1 MTPPASPAV
10 RKAHTETART
20 LLHVEAVGLH
30 VLKGAVAQV
39 GPGDPIAVARKSH
52 DIVAATVLDIRA
64 AARTQGAVRFGAEI
78 AAAGASIPLPDLK
91 PPTDLDRLAAE
102 RAARGYSDALIKEA
116 QEWFAEHDKAQAD
129 PVLRADAAYLESIAA
144 TETSAAF
151 NDERTRI
158 EKALAAENED
168 SSWWPFLTKTWCCDL
183 ETAHRARRLGKKT
196 RSGRA
201 VSGPCPTCRA
211 LDKKT
216 LGWGTDWPGGV
227 EPGDVHPNCRCFVRF
242 AAIPFEVVRK
252 KRAA

>member
-1 MTPPASPAV
+1 MTPPAPPAV
-10 RKAHTETART
+10 RNAHQETART

-39 GPGDPIAVARKSH
+39 GPGDPIAVARRSH

-116 QEWFAEHDKAQAD
+116 QEWFAEHDKAQAN

-151 NDERTRI
+151 SDERMRI
-158 EKALAAENED
+158 EKALASENED
-168 SSWWPFLTKTWCCDL
+168 SSWWPLLVKEWSADL
-183 ETAHRARRLGKKT
+183 EAAHRAKARGKKT
-196 RSGRA
+196 KSGRA
-201 VSGPCPTCRA
+201 VSGPCDVCRG
-211 LDKKT
+211 LHGT
-216 LGWGTDWPGGV
+216 RIGWGSDWPGGH
-227 EPGDVHPNCRCFVRF
+227 EPGKVHRHCRCISRF
-242 AAIPFEVVRK
+242 YAIPFEVTR

>member
-1 MTPPASPAV
+1 MTPPASSAV
-10 RKAHTETART
+10 RKAHQETART
-20 LLHVEAVGLH
+20 LLHVEALGLH

-39 GPGDPIAVARKSH
+39 GPGDPIVVARKSH

-102 RAARGYSDALIKEA
+102 RAARGYSDALVKQA
-116 QEWFAEHDKAQAD
+116 QEWFAEHDAAQAD

-168 SSWWPFLTKTWCCDL
+168 SSWWPFLVKEWSADL
-183 ETAHRARRLGKKT
+183 EAAHRAKARGKKT
-196 RSGRA
+196 KSGRA
-201 VSGPCPTCRA
+201 VSGPCDACRGLHGTKIA
-211 LDKKT
+211 
-216 LGWGTDWPGGV
+216 WGSDWPGGH
-227 EPGDVHPNCRCFVRF
+227 EPGKIHRGCRCLTKYY
-242 AAIPFEVVRK
+242 AIPFEVTR

>member
-1 MTPPASPAV
+1 MTPPAPAAV
-10 RKAHTETART
+10 RKAHEETART
-20 LLHVEAVGLH
+20 LLHVEALGLH

-39 GPGDPIAVARKSH
+39 GPGDPIVIARRSH
-52 DIVAATVLDIRA
+52 EVVAATVLDIRK
-64 AARTQGAVRFGAEI
+64 AARAQGALRFGAEVT
-78 AAAGASIPLPDLK
+78 ASGASIPIPDLD
-91 PPTDLDRLAAE
+91 PPTDADRLSAE
-102 RAARGYSDALIKEA
+102 RAARGYSDAILRQA
-116 QEWFAEHDKAQAD
+116 QEWMAEHDAAQAD
-129 PVLRADAAYLESIAA
+129 PALRIEASYLESIAA

-242 AAIPFEVVRK
+242 LAIPFEVTRRK
-252 KRAA
+252 AA

>member
-1 MTPPASPAV
+1 MTPPAVA
-10 RKAHTETART
+10 KAHTETART
-20 LLHVEAVGLH
+20 LLHVETVGLH

-39 GPGDPIAVARKSH
+39 GPGDPVAVARRSH
-52 DIVAATVLDIRA
+52 DIVAATVLKIRD

-102 RAARGYSDALIKEA
+102 RAARGYSDALVKEA
-116 QEWFAEHDKAQAD
+116 QEWFAEHDAAQAN

-168 SSWWPFLTKTWCCDL
+168 SSWWPLLVKEWSADL
-183 ETAHRARRLGKKT
+183 EAAHRAKARGKKT
-196 RSGRA
+196 KSGRA
-201 VSGPCPTCRA
+201 VSGPCDVCRGLHGTKIA
-211 LDKKT
+211 
-216 LGWGTDWPGGV
+216 WGSDWPGGH
-227 EPGDVHPNCRCFVRF
+227 EPGKIHRHCRCLTRYY
-242 AAIPFEVVRK
+242 AIPFEVTRRK
-252 KRAA
+252 AA

>member
-1 MTPPASPAV
+1 MTPPAVA
-10 RKAHTETART
+10 KAHTETART

-39 GPGDPIAVARKSH
+39 GPGDPVAVARKSH

-78 AAAGASIPLPDLK
+78 AAAGASIPLPDLR

-116 QEWFAEHDKAQAD
+116 QEWFAEHDAAQAN

-168 SSWWPFLTKTWCCDL
+168 SSWWPLLVKEWSADL
-183 ETAHRARRLGKKT
+183 EAAHRAKARGKKT
-196 RSGRA
+196 KSGRA
-201 VSGPCPTCRA
+201 VSGPCDVCRGLHGTKIA
-211 LDKKT
+211 
-216 LGWGTDWPGGV
+216 WGSDWPGGH
-227 EPGDVHPNCRCFVRF
+227 EPGKIHRHCRCLTRYY
-242 AAIPFEVVRK
+242 AIPFEVTRK
-252 KRAA
+252 KAA

>member
-1 MTPPASPAV
+1 VTPPAVA
-10 RKAHTETART
+10 KAHTETART

-116 QEWFAEHDKAQAD
+116 QEWFAEHDAAQAN

-168 SSWWPFLTKTWCCDL
+168 SSWWPLLVKEWSADL
-183 ETAHRARRLGKKT
+183 EAAHRAKARGKKT
-196 RSGRA
+196 KSGRA
-201 VSGPCPTCRA
+201 VSGPCDVCRGLHGTKIA
-211 LDKKT
+211 
-216 LGWGTDWPGGV
+216 WGSDWPGGH
-227 EPGDVHPNCRCFVRF
+227 EPGKIHRHCRCLTRYY
-242 AAIPFEVVRK
+242 AIPFEVTRRK
-252 KRAA
+252 AA

>member
-1 MTPPASPAV
+1 MTPPAVA
-10 RKAHTETART
+10 KAHTETART
-20 LLHVEAVGLH
+20 LLHVETVGLH

-39 GPGDPIAVARKSH
+39 GPGDPVAVARRSH
-52 DIVAATVLDIRA
+52 DIVAATVLKIRD

-78 AAAGASIPLPDLK
+78 AAAGASIPLPDLR

-116 QEWFAEHDKAQAD
+116 QEWFAEHDAAQAN

-168 SSWWPFLTKTWCCDL
+168 SSWWPLLVKEWSADL
-183 ETAHRARRLGKKT
+183 EAAHRAKARGKKT
-196 RSGRA
+196 KSGRA
-201 VSGPCPTCRA
+201 VSGPCDVCRGLHGTKIA
-211 LDKKT
+211 
-216 LGWGTDWPGGV
+216 WGSDWPGGH
-227 EPGDVHPNCRCFVRF
+227 EPGKIHRHCRCLTRYY
-242 AAIPFEVVRK
+242 AIPFEVTRRK
-252 KRAA
+252 AA

>member
-1 MTPPASPAV
+1 MTPPAVA
-10 RKAHTETART
+10 KAHTETART
-20 LLHVEAVGLH
+20 LLHVETVGLH

-52 DIVAATVLDIRA
+52 DIVAATVLKIRD

-116 QEWFAEHDKAQAD
+116 QEWFAEHDAAQAN

-168 SSWWPFLTKTWCCDL
+168 SSWWPLLVKEWSADL
-183 ETAHRARRLGKKT
+183 EAAHRAKARGKKT
-196 RSGRA
+196 KSGRA
-201 VSGPCPTCRA
+201 VSGPCDVCRGLHGTKIA
-211 LDKKT
+211 
-216 LGWGTDWPGGV
+216 WGSDWPGGH
-227 EPGDVHPNCRCFVRF
+227 EPGKIHRHCRCLTRYY
-242 AAIPFEVVRK
+242 AIPFEVTRRK
-252 KRAA
+252 AA

>member
-1 MTPPASPAV
+1 MPPPASPAV

-20 LLHVEAVGLH
+20 LLHVEALGLH

-39 GPGDPIAVARKSH
+39 GPGDPIAVARRSH

-64 AARTQGAVRFGAEI
+64 AARMQGAVRFGAEI

-102 RAARGYSDALIKEA
+102 RAARGYSDVLVKQA
-116 QEWFAEHDKAQAD
+116 QEWFAEHDAAQAN

-158 EKALAAENED
+158 EKALAAENEE
-168 SSWWPFLTKTWCCDL
+168 SSWWPLLVKEWSADL
-183 ETAHRARRLGKKT
+183 EAAHRAKARGKKT
-196 RSGRA
+196 KSGRA
-201 VSGPCPTCRA
+201 VSGPCDVCRGLHGTKIA
-211 LDKKT
+211 
-216 LGWGTDWPGGV
+216 WGSDWPGGH
-227 EPGDVHPNCRCFVRF
+227 EPGKIHRGCRCLTKYY
-242 AAIPFEVVRK
+242 AIPFEVTRRK
-252 KRAA
+252 AA

>member
-1 MTPPASPAV
+1 MTPPAPPAV
-10 RKAHTETART
+10 RNAHQETART

-39 GPGDPIAVARKSH
+39 GPGDPIAVARRSH

-116 QEWFAEHDKAQAD
+116 QEWFAEHDKAQAN

-144 TETSAAF
+144 TETSEAF
-151 NDERTRI
+151 SDERTRI
-158 EKALAAENED
+158 EKALAAENEE
-168 SSWWPFLTKTWCCDL
+168 SSWWPFLVKEWSADL
-183 ETAHRARRLGKKT
+183 EAAHRAKARGKKT
-196 RSGRA
+196 KSGRA
-201 VSGPCPTCRA
+201 VSGPCDVCRG
-211 LDKKT
+211 LHGT
-216 LGWGTDWPGGV
+216 RIGWGSDWPGGH
-227 EPGDVHPNCRCFVRF
+227 EPGKVHRHCRCISRF
-242 AAIPFEVVRK
+242 YAIPFEVTR